1 MKKIQGVIKDYAWG
15 KPGADSMVRIVGQ
28 LQRCPGVMDKQTC
41 AEIWW
46 GTHKDGT
53 SKVLSSDNPQSLK
66 DFYPEGDLSFLLK
79 VPTLKLQENG
89 LG

>member
-15 KPGADSMVRIVGQ
+15 KPESDSLVRLVGN
-28 LQRCPGVMDKQTC
+28 LQNCPDVLNKETC

-53 SKVLSSDNPQSLK
+53 SKVFNHETNSTLK

-79 VPTLKLQENG
+79 VNSLTLDPFY
-89 LG
+89 